1 MKRIMALTA
10 AVSLLALFVLTA
22 QANAQSTPTL
32 EADPPA
38 VAGPGA
44 QSITLTG
51 TGWNPGL
58 FVFVVE
64 CTVPGDQLTTATPM
78 DEIVAAMMSM
88 AEDDC
93 TRSPVGTATA
103 QADGTITVGVNA
115 NVTANYALGVGDIG
129 GQQSSAVPIVFV
141 AEAPPVEEP
150 PEEEPP
156 AEEEAPTEDDMA
168 EEPADDMAEEP
179 ADDMAEEPADDMAE
193 EPADDMAIDDGPPM
207 DHPTDGGDDMVEEPA
222 DDMAEAE
229 EEAPAEDDM
238 AEADEEAAAVA
249 DMGDDMA
256 AEGGPNGGFG
266 GAAGSDSNRLGV
278 PLAATLAAMVLL
290 GGAAL
295 VARRNA

>member
-103 QADGTITVGVNA
+103 QPDGTITVGVNA

-129 GQQSSAVPIVFV
+129 GQQSRAVPIVFV

-156 AEEEAPTEDDMA
+156 AEEEAPTE
-168 EEPADDMAEEP
+168 
-179 ADDMAEEPADDMAE
+179 DDMAE

>member
-168 EEPADDMAEEP
+168 EEPADDMAE
-179 ADDMAEEPADDMAE
+179 
-193 EPADDMAIDDGPPM
+193 
-207 DHPTDGGDDMVEEPA
+207 
-222 DDMAEAE
+222 AE